1 MVAFKLVQLAALVAS
16 ILPASTSALA
26 APPTYGQITP
36 KPRDGRWVDTWGSMP
51 QLTEPANLPPPPF
64 VRNHLPENII
74 TTSPN
79 NPNQN
84 QTGLVFADSSV
95 RQTLHMSIGAQQIR
109 IRLSNAF
116 GLTDLPITKAT
127 IAHPVAGSGYNKTGS
142 PIIDPN
148 SLQTLTFGGNAS
160 ITIPNGAL
168 AVSDPLDFPIA
179 PESVI
184 SITLYLATGQT
195 TNSIT
200 SHPGSRTGSWIS
212 SGDQTSARNFS
223 TPSAVQSFHWYFLS
237 AVEAWSPLDAGALI
251 VVGDSITDGRG
262 SYNNANGRWP
272 DLVVKRLQ
280 QNKATK
286 DKVGVINQAAGGNRV
301 LYDGLGPNALGRI
314 DRDVLAHSGVQ
325 YAMVFEGVNDI
336 GTTADNAAAQAQTG
350 DRLIQ
355 AFEQMRARVHARGI
369 PFFGAT
375 ITPFGCYNSTLQ
387 SYSTVLRE
395 QTRLRVNDWIRNS
408 GSFDAVVDFDAALR
422 DPKNET
428 QLAAAYDSGD
438 CLHPSPVGY
447 QRMADSFPLDVF
459 GRFKNGVSGF
469 N

>member
-1 MVAFKLVQLAALVAS
+1 MFTTAWTAS
-16 ILPASTSALA
+16 PQQPSA
-26 APPTYGQITP
+26 GFTP
-36 KPRDGRWVDTWGSMP
+36 NWSQEGFWRHSLRQVVR
-51 QLTEPANLPPPPF
+51 LTAGGDR
-64 VRNHLPENII
+64 V
-74 TTSPN
+74 
-79 NPNQN
+79 
-84 QTGLVFADSSV
+84 
-95 RQTLHMSIGAQQIR
+95 R

-127 IAHPVAGSGYNKTGS
+127 VAYPVAAGGFNKTGS
-142 PIIDPN
+142 PTIDTA
-148 SLQTLTFGGNAS
+148 SLQTLTFSGNTS
-160 ITIPNGAL
+160 ISIPNGAL
-168 AVSDPLDFPIA
+168 AVSDPVDFPIA

-184 SITLYLATGQT
+184 SVTLYLATGQT

-200 SHPGSRTGSWIS
+200 SHPGSRTGSWIA
-212 SGDQTSARNFS
+212 SGDQTSARNFT

-237 AVEAWSPLDAGALI
+237 AVEAWSPREAGALM

-272 DLVVKRLQ
+272 DLVVKRMQ

-286 DKVGVINQAAGGNRV
+286 NIGVINQAAGGNRV

-314 DRDVLAHSGVQ
+314 DRDVLAHSGVK

-355 AFEQMRARVHARGI
+355 AFKQMRTRVHAQGI

-408 GSFDAVVDFDAALR
+408 GNFDAVVDFDEALR

-428 QLAAAYDSGD
+428 QLASAYDSGD
-438 CLHPSPVGY
+438 CLHPGPVGY

-459 GRFKNGVSGF
+459 GKFKNGVSGF
-469 N
+469 K

>member
-1 MVAFKLVQLAALVAS
+1 VGLNAS
-16 ILPASTSALA
+16 IDRARE
-26 APPTYGQITP
+26 PPTAAIC
-36 KPRDGRWVDTWGSMP
+36 K
-51 QLTEPANLPPPPF
+51 
-64 VRNHLPENII
+64 NHSLKSHSSPSN
-74 TTSPN
+74 PN

-84 QTGLVFADSSV
+84 TTGLVFADSSI

-127 IAHPVAGSGYNKTGS
+127 IAYPVAGSGYNKTGS
-142 PIIDPN
+142 PIIDTN
-148 SLQTLTFGGNAS
+148 SLQTLTFSGNAS

-212 SGDQTSARNFS
+212 SGDQTSARNFT
-223 TPSAVQSFHWYFLS
+223 TPSSVQSFHWYFLS
-237 AVEAWSPLDAGALI
+237 AVEAWSPRDAGALM

-301 LYDGLGPNALGRI
+301 LYDGLGPNALGRV
-314 DRDVLAHSGVQ
+314 DRDVLAHSGVK

-355 AFEQMRARVHARGI
+355 AFKQMRTRVHAQGI

-408 GSFDAVVDFDAALR
+408 GNFDAVVDFDEALR

-438 CLHPSPVGY
+438 CLHPGPVGY
-447 QRMADSFPLDVF
+447 QRMAESFPLDVF
-459 GRFKNGVSGF
+459 GKFKNGVSGF

>member
-1 MVAFKLVQLAALVAS
+1 
-16 ILPASTSALA
+16 
-26 APPTYGQITP
+26 
-36 KPRDGRWVDTWGSMP
+36 
-51 QLTEPANLPPPPF
+51 
-64 VRNHLPENII
+64 
-74 TTSPN
+74 
-79 NPNQN
+79 
-84 QTGLVFADSSV
+84 
-95 RQTLHMSIGAQQIR
+95 MSIGAQQIR

-127 IAHPVAGSGYNKTGS
+127 VAYPVAAGGFNKTGS
-142 PIIDPN
+142 PTIDTA
-148 SLQTLTFGGNAS
+148 SLQTLTFSGNTS
-160 ITIPNGAL
+160 ISIPNGAL
-168 AVSDPLDFPIA
+168 AVSDPVDFPIA

-184 SITLYLATGQT
+184 SVTLYLATGQT

-200 SHPGSRTGSWIS
+200 SHPGSRTGSWIA
-212 SGDQTSARNFS
+212 SGDQTSARNFT

-237 AVEAWSPLDAGALI
+237 AVEAWSPREAGALM

-272 DLVVKRLQ
+272 DLVVKRMQ

-286 DKVGVINQAAGGNRV
+286 NIGVINQAAGGNRV

-314 DRDVLAHSGVQ
+314 DRDVLAHSGVK

-355 AFEQMRARVHARGI
+355 AFKQMRTRVHAQGI
-369 PFFGAT
+369 PLFGAT

-408 GSFDAVVDFDAALR
+408 GNFDAVVDFDEALR

-428 QLAAAYDSGD
+428 QLASAYDSGD
-438 CLHPSPVGY
+438 CLHPGPVGY

-459 GRFKNGVSGF
+459 GKFKNGVSGF

>member
-1 MVAFKLVQLAALVAS
+1 MS
-16 ILPASTSALA
+16 NC
-26 APPTYGQITP
+26 
-36 KPRDGRWVDTWGSMP
+36 
-51 QLTEPANLPPPPF
+51 NL
-64 VRNHLPENII
+64 N
-74 TTSPN
+74 PN
-79 NPNQN
+79 NPYQN
-84 QTGLVFADSSV
+84 TTGLVFADSSI

-127 IAHPVAGSGYNKTGS
+127 IAYPVAGSGYNKTGS
-142 PIIDPN
+142 PLIDTA
-148 SLQTLTFGGNAS
+148 SLQTLTFSGNAS

-212 SGDQTSARNFS
+212 SGDQTSARNFT
-223 TPSAVQSFHWYFLS
+223 TPSSVQSFHWYFLS
-237 AVEAWSPLDAGALI
+237 AVEAWSPRDAGALV

-314 DRDVLAHSGVQ
+314 DRDVLAHSGVK

-355 AFEQMRARVHARGI
+355 AFKQMRTRVHTQGI

-408 GSFDAVVDFDAALR
+408 GNFDAVVDFDEALR

-438 CLHPSPVGY
+438 CLHPGPVGY
-447 QRMADSFPLDVF
+447 QRMAESFPLDVF
-459 GRFKNGVSGF
+459 GKFKNGVSGF